1 LYKYLIPNWDISF
14 VRKISSIKTGV
25 TNMAEISAAMVMK
38 LRKMSGQG
46 MMDCKKA
53 LQEADGDVE
62 KAMETL
68 RKKGLATL
76 AKRAERE
83 TSQGL
88 VVCKSSPDGK
98 TSVLAT
104 LCCETD
110 FVAKSDD
117 FVATAKTLTDYA
129 MECPED
135 QGVDNILES
144 TVNGKKFS
152 DVLTETVSKTGEKTQ
167 VGDYTKYKLDGPGLI
182 STYIHFNEKV
192 GSMVKIE
199 TSDDNVA
206 GADVIKQAASDIAMH
221 ITATKPLA
229 LNKDEI
235 DSTIVERE
243 KSIFAEQVKNK
254 PANIIEKI
262 VDGKMKKFFAENCLL
277 DQPFVKDDSKS
288 VSQALADAAKQ
299 AGGDAQ
305 IKSFVRFEVG

>member
-1 LYKYLIPNWDISF
+1 
-14 VRKISSIKTGV
+14 
-25 TNMAEISAAMVMK
+25 MAEISAATVMK

-53 LQEADGDVE
+53 LQETDGNIDQ
-62 KAMETL
+62 AMDSL

-83 TSQGL
+83 TSEGL

-110 FVAKSDD
+110 FVAKSDG

-129 MECPED
+129 LACPAD
-135 QGVDNILES
+135 QGAENILES
-144 TVNGKKFS
+144 VVDGKKFS
-152 DVLTETVSKTGEKTQ
+152 DILTETVSKTGEKTQ
-167 VGDYTKYKLDGPGLI
+167 VGDYAKYQLDGPGLI
-182 STYIHFNEKV
+182 STYIHFNNKV
-192 GSMVKIE
+192 GTMVQIE

-206 GADVIKQAASDIAMH
+206 AADVLKQTACDIAMH

-235 DSTIVERE
+235 DSEVIERE

-262 VDGKMKKFFAENCLL
+262 VEGKIRKFFAENCLL

-288 VSQALADAAKQ
+288 VAEILADAAKQ
-299 AGGDAQ
+299 AGGEAT
-305 IKSFVRFEVG
+305 IKRCVRFEVG